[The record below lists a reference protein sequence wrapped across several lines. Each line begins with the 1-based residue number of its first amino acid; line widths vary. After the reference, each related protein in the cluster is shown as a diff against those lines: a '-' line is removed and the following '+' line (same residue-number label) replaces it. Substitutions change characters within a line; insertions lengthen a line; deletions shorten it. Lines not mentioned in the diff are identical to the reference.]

1 MLHLELWKLYKNT
14 KEGEKMNIIEI
25 IDKKR
30 LGKELSEEE
39 IKYFMEEYTKD
50 KIPDYQ
56 ASALLM
62 AICINGMSQDE
73 ILAMTMAMA
82 NSGEKLDLSDISD
95 NVVDKHSTG
104 GVGDKVTLIISPIVA
119 SMGIPVAKMSGRE
132 LGITGGTVDKLQSI
146 PAYRTDISMEEF
158 KNNVRE
164 IGISLISQ
172 TLDLAPADKKLYALR
187 DSTATVNSVPL
198 IASSI
203 MSKKIAAGTS
213 KIVIDVTYG
222 SGAFMKNKLQAKRLA
237 KTMKEIWQG
246 QNKKIS
252 CVISKMQQPLGYSVG
267 NTLEVIEV
275 VKALHGEMTDDLR
288 DIVFTMC
295 IQMLKLAGRQEENS
309 QLENEIWEVINS
321 GKAFHKF
328 VELAQRQ
335 GADVS
340 YLYDLNKLEKAPIII
355 PVISEKNGWIKE
367 LNAEKV
373 GRISVDLGAGRKSKE
388 DEIDRRVGII
398 LCKKIGDQV
407 QEGEVLAYIH
417 ANNSENIEEQ
427 VQKLKSAYKI
437 VNQAVD
443 KEKIIDEI
451 L

>member
-1 MLHLELWKLYKNT
+1 
-14 KEGEKMNIIEI
+14 MNIIEI

-30 LGKELSEEE
+30 MGKELSEEE
-39 IKYFMEEYTKD
+39 IKYFIEGYTNGE
-50 KIPDYQ
+50 ILDYQ

-62 AICINGMSQDE
+62 AICINGMNEEE
-73 ILAMTMAMA
+73 ILALTMAMA
-82 NSGEKLDLSDISD
+82 NSGEKLDLSDIAD

-104 GVGDKVTLIISPIVA
+104 GVGDKVTLIISPIIA
-119 SMGIPVAKMSGRE
+119 SMGIPVAKMSGRG

-146 PAYRTDISMEEF
+146 PAYRTDISIEEF
-158 KNNVRE
+158 KNNVKE

-172 TLDLAPADKKLYALR
+172 TLDLAPADKKIYALR

-203 MSKKIAAGTS
+203 MSKKIAAGAD

-237 KTMKEIWQG
+237 KAMKEIWKG
-246 QNKKIS
+246 KNKEIS
-252 CVISKMQQPLGYSVG
+252 CVISKMEQPLGHSVG
-267 NTLEVIEV
+267 NVLEVIETV
-275 VKALHGEMTDDLR
+275 QALHGEMAEDLKEV
-288 DIVFTMC
+288 VFTMC
-295 IQMLKLAGRQEENS
+295 IQMLKLAGRKES
-309 QLENEIWEVINS
+309 VPQLENKIWEVINS
-321 GKAFHKF
+321 GKAFDKF
-328 VELAQRQ
+328 IELAQRQ

-340 YLYDLNKLEKAPIII
+340 YLYDLNKLEKAPIIL
-355 PVISEKNGWIKE
+355 PVISDKNGWIKE

-373 GRISVDLGAGRKSKE
+373 GKISIDLGAGRRNKE

-407 QEGEVLAYIH
+407 QEGEILAYIH
-417 ANNSENIEEQ
+417 ANNSANIDEQ

-437 VNQAVD
+437 VNQVVD
-443 KEKIIDEI
+443 KEKVIDEI
-451 L
+451 I